1 MSVEKNLQ
9 AQSMKQSFVAM
20 LVSLDGGV
28 SKDMTMKQEFVNTV
42 EKNLQQTNIQRLE
55 PVQEVVQIKTVKVK
69 RIIPDGI
76 EDVYNMEVDDHHNF
90 SVNGGFIVHNCLDAL
105 RYACE
110 RFSKNA
116 KIRFTDRRRLF

>member
-1 MSVEKNLQ
+1 MGELTSKEE
-9 AQSMKQSFVAM
+9 
-20 LVSLDGGV
+20 LVNIFSLNG
-28 SKDMTMKQEFVNTV
+28 
-42 EKNLQQTNIQRLE
+42 
-55 PVQEVVQIKTVKVK
+55 KVK

-76 EDVYNMEVDDHHNF
+76 EDVYNMEVEDHHNF

-110 RFSKNA
+110 RFSKNT